1 MSSKKLYPIEKSK
14 INNQTARFKKLQRQN
29 RIAKV
34 LAKNPYTRHDEIA
47 DMLNVSVTTVNK
59 DVNEINTALN
69 QETLISTFIHR
80 QRILEE
86 INSKKRLCSEK
97 FAQCRGA
104 MAGTRWIEE
113 WTKLIE
119 KEAKILGIYSPD
131 RKIVAH
137 IDTSFTKEQRDAAVK
152 AALLVEDVIDVSS
165 S

>member
-1 MSSKKLYPIEKSK
+1 
-14 INNQTARFKKLQRQN
+14 
-29 RIAKV
+29 
-34 LAKNPYTRHDEIA
+34 
-47 DMLNVSVTTVNK
+47 
-59 DVNEINTALN
+59 
-69 QETLISTFIHR
+69 
-80 QRILEE
+80 
-86 INSKKRLCSEK
+86 
-97 FAQCRGA
+97 

-131 RKIVAH
+131 RKIIAH